1 MKPLNLLILRV
12 TLLTLASGLY
22 GAETKAQLSFALS
35 EFAGTYTANTVDTTV
50 IIAASQ
56 DDKISLAQTIPFN
69 FKYGC
74 DVYTQFRASSNGWMS
89 LGNSTLANL
98 NGNDLT
104 TTGNG
109 PILAP
114 LWDDLATSST
124 GNVNYRLTGSA
135 PNRVLVI
142 EWRNMRWDFN
152 ATGVTLS
159 FQVKLYETSNVIEY
173 IYRLEGGST
182 SRIDNSSGASIG
194 LNGGYSA
201 GDYYSLRSSGVTPTM
216 DYGFQTD
223 DITALPA
230 NNQVYRWMPQNMT
243 YISSTSVQGT
253 TANVSKCNNLNQA
266 ILGIQIVTRGCGNPL
281 SVTQIQFNMGGST
294 IAGANTNDVTNIHIY
309 YTANSAGFAPAN
321 EFKSGG
327 ITVASGT
334 IAVTGSQALVEGT
347 NYFWIAY
354 DINATSAITG
364 HLLDAQ
370 CTWLT
375 AGATFATPTSTN
387 PSGSRSIADCSAAP
401 GGITNMS
408 FWVKANAGTS
418 TTTNGAALSTW
429 NDQSGNVR
437 NAAATTAANSPA
449 YKNNSSDNINFNPIV
464 HFNATG
470 QAPGISSFMPIA
482 SNGALS
488 TGNNPYEV
496 YAVLKPGTSNITMAG
511 KFLFAG
517 SGLNGYNA
525 FDVRGGNAVNDS
537 WDVNDLTVF
546 STWTAGYPSL
556 ATFDFN
562 SVQREI
568 FVLGSSAGTKVGH
581 NRWSVDA
588 FNALGCQYTG
598 ATNTEFYDGDI
609 AEIITYANAAH
620 DATARNKVESYLA
633 LKYGLTLQ
641 HNYLASNAA
650 TVWNRSLNA
659 SYNNNIIGLARDDI
673 SGLSQKQSMSTSVS
687 GDMLTMYI
695 GAVKQ
700 VNQAGNTGTFSGGD
714 RSFFMAGSNGAPIL
728 FSASMTTDRPAGI
741 CCRLQRVWL
750 SQKTNFT
757 NTDLTLQFDF
767 NDVAPG
773 YTPLFAS
780 DLRLLV
786 DDDGVFSNA
795 TVLSSPAITVS
806 VNASVVTVV
815 VPAASITAAKPYFT
829 LASAAINT
837 PLPVTI
843 KSFSA
848 SCQDGAVLVNWEM
861 GSAGSY
867 GFTIERSV
875 DGTAFIPVGQPVAD
889 ASGRTSYGWKD
900 PSFLP
905 GETAYRLKVTENSGG
920 AAIYSNI
927 VPVADCS
934 GGGAVWA
941 AMDPGTGRS
950 RVLVL
955 QLQRDAAVDIAF
967 YDLLGHRL
975 EMPGLT
981 GRRSMVQGV
990 YRLPIPERNLA
1001 SGVYLLAVNINDKR
1015 SVIRI
1020 IQ

>member
-1 MKPLNLLILRV
+1 
-12 TLLTLASGLY
+12 LTLASGLY
-22 GAETKAQLSFALS
+22 GSYAKAQLNFALS
-35 EFAGTYTANTVDTTV
+35 QPAGTYTANTADTTV
-50 IIAASQ
+50 IIAAGQ
-56 DDKISLAQTIPFN
+56 DDKISSVQTIPFN

-114 LWDDLATSST
+114 LWDDLAVSST
-124 GNVNYRLTGSA
+124 GTVNYRVSGSA
-135 PNRVLVI
+135 PNRVLII
-142 EWRNMRWDFN
+142 EWRNMRWN
-152 ATGVTLS
+152 SGATGITLS
-159 FQVKLYETSNVIEY
+159 FQVKLYETTNVIEY
-173 IYRLEGGST
+173 IYRWEGGSAAGT
-182 SRIDNSSGASIG
+182 GGSGGASIG

-201 GDYYSLRSSGVTPTM
+201 GDYYSLRTSGATPTV
-216 DYGFQTD
+216 DYGAQTSN
-223 DITALPA
+223 ITALPA
-230 NNQVYRWMPQNMT
+230 SNQVYRWTPQNMT
-243 YISSTSVQGT
+243 YVSCTSVQGT
-253 TANVSKCNNLNQA
+253 TAGVSKCNNLNQA
-266 ILGIQIVTRGCGNPL
+266 ILGIQVVTRGCGNPL

-294 IAGANTNDVTNIHIY
+294 IAGTNTNDVTNIHIY
-309 YTANSAGFAPAN
+309 YTATSAGFAPAN

-334 IAVTGSQALVEGT
+334 ITVTGSQALVAGT

-354 DINATSAITG
+354 DVNATSAITG

-375 AGATFATPTSTN
+375 VGVTSATPTLTN

-418 TTTNGAALSTW
+418 TTTDGAALATW

-437 NAAATTAANSPA
+437 NAAATATANSPA
-449 YKNNSSDNINFNPIV
+449 YKNNSSDNINFNPV
-464 HFNATG
+464 VKFNATV
-470 QAPGISSFMPIA
+470 QAPGSSSFMPIA

-496 YAVLKPGTSNITMAG
+496 YAVVKPGTGNSSTAG

-537 WDVNDLTVF
+537 WDVNDLTVG
-546 STWTAGYPSL
+546 STWTAGNPCL

-568 FVLGSSAGTKVGH
+568 FISGGSAGTKAGH

-598 ATNTEFYDGDI
+598 STNTEFYDGGI

-620 DATARNKVESYLA
+620 DVTTRNKVESYLA
-633 LKYGLTLQ
+633 LKYGITLQ

-650 TVWNRSLNA
+650 VIWNRSLNA
-659 SYNNNIIGLARDDI
+659 SYNDNIIGLARDDM
-673 SGLSQKQSMSTSVS
+673 SGLSQKQSKSTSAS

-695 GAVKQ
+695 GATKQ
-700 VNQAGNTGTFSGGD
+700 VNQASNTGTFSGGD

-728 FSASMTTDRPAGI
+728 FSAGMTTDRPAGI

-767 NDVAPG
+767 NNVAPG

-795 TVLSSPAITVS
+795 TVLSSPTITVS

-848 SCQDGAVLVNWEM
+848 SCQDGMVLVSWEM
-861 GSAGSY
+861 GSGGSY

-875 DGTAFIPVGQPVAD
+875 DGTAFMPVGQPAAD

-900 PSFLP
+900 ASSLA
-905 GETAYRLKVTENSGG
+905 GEAAYRLKAIDNSSG
-920 AAIYSNI
+920 AVVYSNI
-927 VPVADCS
+927 VPVASC
-934 GGGAVWA
+934 GGEDAVRA

-950 RVLVL
+950 SMLVL
-955 QLQRDAAVDIAF
+955 QLQRDAAVDIAC

-981 GRRSMVQGV
+981 GRRSMAQGV
-990 YRLPIPERNLA
+990 YRLSIPERNLA
-1001 SGVYLLAVNINDKR
+1001 SGVYLLSVIINDKR